1 MYTTALLRLRLII
14 RVLLISLSY
23 RSNIYFFLNVFNLSG
38 LRADVR
44 YLIDIESSVFLFT
57 VRLIRYAVFRFSY
70 SYIALD
76 KFFQYFNILL
86 FMFVFSMVTLIFSSN
101 LMGII
106 LGWDGL
112 GITSYLLVIYYG
124 RDKSYCAG
132 GVTFLTNRLGDLLI
146 MLRIGYTFSYG
157 RFNMSFYPELLLGDR
172 TFVLLLF
179 VGACTK
185 RAQVPFRA
193 WLPAAIAAPT
203 PVSSLVH
210 SSTLVTAGIY
220 LILRNISNHFNYEF
234 INILFYVGALTIT
247 MARLSAMN
255 EKDIKKM
262 VALSTLSQLGLIAIS
277 LGLGIFRMAYAHL
290 IIHAFFKAMIF
301 ISTGN
306 LIHLSQRYQSVKNTG
321 SLILSSPLNRRTV
334 IISSMSL
341 MGMPFMAAFFSK
353 EPIIEL
359 RIYSSAGFYQL
370 LGSLGGVLLTGLY
383 SMRFVLLVLSNRSN
397 MRSATWSN
405 DSRFL
410 LHKGIFVLI
419 GPSFLRGSIMAS
431 RFCLPGG
438 FLYRAWVKYFIFL
451 MLGVPLM
458 ISMLEKVHIIKSGEF
473 TFFNMWNLSSFRSRV
488 INSGSFLASYF
499 KDFMRGP
506 TVNNIL
512 AGAASAN
519 TVSPLLGGEAS
530 YVYRVISVIPVF
542 LAVCL
547 LFF

>member
-193 WLPAAIAAPT
+193 
-203 PVSSLVH
+203 
-210 SSTLVTAGIY
+210 
-220 LILRNISNHFNYEF
+220 
-234 INILFYVGALTIT
+234 
-247 MARLSAMN
+247 
-255 EKDIKKM
+255 
-262 VALSTLSQLGLIAIS
+262 
-277 LGLGIFRMAYAHL
+277 
-290 IIHAFFKAMIF
+290 
-301 ISTGN
+301 
-306 LIHLSQRYQSVKNTG
+306 
-321 SLILSSPLNRRTV
+321 
-334 IISSMSL
+334 
-341 MGMPFMAAFFSK
+341 
-353 EPIIEL
+353 
-359 RIYSSAGFYQL
+359 
-370 LGSLGGVLLTGLY
+370 
-383 SMRFVLLVLSNRSN
+383 
-397 MRSATWSN
+397 
-405 DSRFL
+405 
-410 LHKGIFVLI
+410 
-419 GPSFLRGSIMAS
+419 
-431 RFCLPGG
+431 
-438 FLYRAWVKYFIFL
+438 
-451 MLGVPLM
+451 
-458 ISMLEKVHIIKSGEF
+458 
-473 TFFNMWNLSSFRSRV
+473 
-488 INSGSFLASYF
+488 
-499 KDFMRGP
+499 
-506 TVNNIL
+506 
-512 AGAASAN
+512 
-519 TVSPLLGGEAS
+519 
-530 YVYRVISVIPVF
+530 
-542 LAVCL
+542 
-547 LFF
+547 